1 MLTGLSTIE
10 QIILLAFA
18 LLAAYVVFKIL
29 GGLLRIVLVVT
40 VLACLLVL
48 VLQPTLFSGTST

>member
-10 QIILLAFA
+10 QVVLVIAA
-18 LLAAYVVFKIL
+18 LLVAWVVFKIL
-29 GGLLRIVLVVT
+29 GGLLRIVLVVA

-48 VLQPTLFSGTST
+48 VLQPTLFS